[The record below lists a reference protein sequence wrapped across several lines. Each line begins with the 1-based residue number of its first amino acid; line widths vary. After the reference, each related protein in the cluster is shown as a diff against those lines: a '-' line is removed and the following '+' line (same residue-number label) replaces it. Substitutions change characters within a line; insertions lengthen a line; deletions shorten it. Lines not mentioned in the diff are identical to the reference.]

1 MALLEKQLNMN
12 ECFDVV
18 VIGGGI
24 AGVASALSA
33 ARENKKVVLI
43 EKQCILGGLATSGL
57 IAIYLP
63 ICDGLGHQISFGISE
78 ELLKLSIQM
87 GCQRKYPKA
96 WLEDG
101 SLEEKTKQ
109 RFEAQYNPNYF
120 ALLLE
125 KLLLENNVII
135 YYDALLT
142 RATVNDG
149 LISSIDIETLEGEKT
164 IFGDSFI
171 DCSGDARLAYLANEK
186 TRVYQK
192 GNIVAGWYYY
202 MEDGKLLL
210 NKLGIVEKTNSID
223 SDRKSEE
230 PLTNSRFFG
239 GSYNDQTSF
248 ILESH
253 QQTLLD
259 ISNRKKR
266 NDNFEVTTLSMMPE
280 MRMTR
285 CVDCCDVLLDDIH
298 NKHID
303 SIGLIADWRRRGYV
317 YELPYRTI
325 KTNINNLF
333 VAGRC
338 INVNDDMWDI
348 TRAIPCCAV
357 SGEAAGLAASM
368 FASSKNVN
376 VEVLQNK
383 LKENGQKLFIEEIE

>member
-1 MALLEKQLNMN
+1 MN
-12 ECFDVV
+12 EHFDVV

-33 ARENKKVVLI
+33 ARDNKKVALI
-43 EKQCILGGLATSGL
+43 EKQCVLGGLATSGL

-63 ICDGLGHQISFGISE
+63 ICDGLGHQVSFGISE
-78 ELLKLSIQM
+78 ELLRLSIQM

-125 KLLLENNVII
+125 KLLLENNVTI

-142 RATVNDG
+142 RTSINKG
-149 LISSIDIETLEGEKT
+149 LISSISVETLEGEKT
-164 IFGDSFI
+164 IFGSSFV
-171 DCSGDARLAYLANEK
+171 DCSGDAKLAYLVNEK

-192 GNIVAGWYYY
+192 GNIIAGWYYY

-210 NKLGIVEKTNSID
+210 NKLGVVEKTNSID

-230 PLTNSRFFG
+230 PLTKSRFFG
-239 GSYNDQTSF
+239 GSYDDQTSF

-259 ISNRKKR
+259 INNKRKHS
-266 NDNFEVTTLSMMPE
+266 DSFEVTTLPLMPE

-285 CVDCCDVLLDDIH
+285 CVDSYNVLFDDIN
-298 NKHID
+298 NKHTD

-317 YELPYRTI
+317 YELPFRTI
-325 KTNINNLF
+325 ETSISNLF

-368 FASSKNVN
+368 FVDNKNVD
-376 VEVLQNK
+376 VKLLQSK
-383 LKENGQKLFIEEIE
+383 LKKNGQKLFIEEIE

>member
-1 MALLEKQLNMN
+1 MN
-12 ECFDVV
+12 EHFDVV

-33 ARENKKVVLI
+33 ARDNKKVALI
-43 EKQCILGGLATSGL
+43 EKQCVLGGLATSGL

-63 ICDGLGHQISFGISE
+63 ICDGLGHQVSFGISE
-78 ELLKLSIQM
+78 ELLRLSIQM

-101 SLEEKTKQ
+101 SLEEKAKQ

-125 KLLLENNVII
+125 KLLLDNSVTI
-135 YYDALLT
+135 YYDTLLT
-142 RATVNDG
+142 RASLSNG
-149 LISSIDIETLEGEKT
+149 LISSIGIETLEGKKIISAT
-164 IFGDSFI
+164 SFV
-171 DCSGDARLAYLANEK
+171 DCSGDAKLAYLVNEK
-186 TRVYQK
+186 TRVYQN

-210 NKLGIVEKTNSID
+210 NKLGVVEKTNSID

-230 PLTNSRFFG
+230 PLTKSRFFG
-239 GSYNDQTSF
+239 GSYDDQTSF

-259 ISNRKKR
+259 INNRRKQ
-266 NDNFEVTTLSMMPE
+266 NSSFEVTTLSMMPE

-285 CVDCCDVLLDDIH
+285 CVNSYNVLFDDIN
-298 NKHID
+298 NKHTD

-317 YELPYRTI
+317 YELPFRTI
-325 KTNINNLF
+325 ETSINNLF

-368 FASSKNVN
+368 FVDDNDVDVN
-376 VEVLQNK
+376 KLQNK
-383 LKENGQKLFIEEIE
+383 LKEKGQKLFIEEIE

>member
-1 MALLEKQLNMN
+1 MN
-12 ECFDVV
+12 EHFDVV

-33 ARENKKVVLI
+33 ARDNKKVALI
-43 EKQCILGGLATSGL
+43 EKQCVLGGLATSGL

-63 ICDGLGHQISFGISE
+63 ICDGLGHQVSFGISE
-78 ELLKLSIQM
+78 ELLRLSIQM

-125 KLLLENNVII
+125 KLLLENNVTI

-142 RATVNDG
+142 RASINKR
-149 LISSIDIETLEGEKT
+149 LISSISVETLEGEKT
-164 IFGDSFI
+164 IFGTSFV
-171 DCSGDARLAYLANEK
+171 DCSGDAKLAYLANGK

-210 NKLGIVEKTNSID
+210 NKLGVVEKTNSID

-230 PLTNSRFFG
+230 PLTKSRFFG
-239 GSYNDQTSF
+239 GSYDDQTSF

-259 ISNRKKR
+259 INNRRKQ
-266 NDNFEVTTLSMMPE
+266 NSSFEVTTLSMMPE

-285 CVDCCDVLLDDIH
+285 CVNSYNVLFDDIN
-298 NKHID
+298 NKHTD

-317 YELPYRTI
+317 YELPFRTI
-325 KTNINNLF
+325 ETSINNLF

-368 FASSKNVN
+368 FVDNKNVD
-376 VEVLQNK
+376 VKLLQSK
-383 LKENGQKLFIEEIE
+383 LKEKGQKLFIEEIE

>member
-1 MALLEKQLNMN
+1 MN
-12 ECFDVV
+12 EHFDVV

-33 ARENKKVVLI
+33 ARDNKKVALI
-43 EKQCILGGLATSGL
+43 EKQCVLGGLATSGL

-63 ICDGLGHQISFGISE
+63 ICDGLGHQVSFGISE
-78 ELLKLSIQM
+78 ELLRLSIQM

-101 SLEEKTKQ
+101 NLKEKAKQ
-109 RFEAQYNPNYF
+109 RFEAQYNPDYF

-125 KLLLENNVII
+125 KLLLENNVTI

-142 RATVNDG
+142 GASINKG
-149 LISSIDIETLEGEKT
+149 LISSISVETLEGEKT
-164 IFGDSFI
+164 IFGASFV
-171 DCSGDARLAYLANEK
+171 DCSGDAKLAYLVNEK

-210 NKLGIVEKTNSID
+210 NKLGVVEKTNSID

-230 PLTNSRFFG
+230 PLTKSRFFG
-239 GSYNDQTSF
+239 GSYDDQTSF

-259 ISNRKKR
+259 INNRRKQ
-266 NDNFEVTTLSMMPE
+266 NSGFEVTTLSMMPE

-285 CVDCCDVLLDDIH
+285 CVNSYNVLFDDIN
-298 NKHID
+298 NKHTD

-317 YELPYRTI
+317 YELPFRTI
-325 KTNINNLF
+325 ETSINNLF

-338 INVNDDMWDI
+338 INVNDEMWDI

-368 FASSKNVN
+368 FVDNKNVDIKL
-376 VEVLQNK
+376 LQSK
-383 LKENGQKLFIEEIE
+383 LKKNGQKLFIEEIE